1 MLQPG
6 DADSF
11 ADRPLTHA
19 VADLTHDPDGLVT
32 GNERELRV
40 SQLALDDVKICS
52 ADPADC
58 DTNQDLPRA
67 WLRHWKLT
75 KLQRR
80 SSHVRCARQ
89 NHRLHH

>member
-19 VADLTHDPDGLVT
+19 SADLTHDPDGLVT

-40 SQLALDDVKICS
+40 SQLALDDVKICP
-52 ADPADC
+52 ADPANSEA
-58 DTNQDLPRA
+58 NQDLPMT
-67 WLRHWKLT
+67 WLRYWKLT
-75 KLQRR
+75 KL
-80 SSHVRCARQ
+80 
-89 NHRLHH
+89 